1 MFTPLVNNGGD
12 AGFVNGCDLYP
23 RSQIPFSNVT
33 EMIYGWTPDP
43 SQFTVDFW
51 ERDFRGVT
59 AHEAKHVV
67 SLSHHLFDGAPV
79 FEQSWLEEAMA
90 QQSEEIWMRHFNG
103 ATWRSSAN
111 YAATV
116 GCESNA
122 GDSCYS
128 ATNPYFFSDRLFY
141 ELVNY
146 LYDDSSNPSSG
157 GFRPASMATT
167 AARGSSFAGRP
178 MSSEA
183 RSRVTDIKGLID
195 DPQYTGMANVSQHS
209 GLPIANL
216 LVYWSLATAFDS
228 STFADSATFHPTD
241 SLMTVPSFD
250 LRNVFAI
257 AGLNDN
263 WGFPHEWPVIATRV
277 SPTFSVPTA
286 AVNPTAAVYF
296 QLPAGSSASTESL
309 ELLAANGQ
317 PISPTSGLRVGIIRV
332 H

>member
-1 MFTPLVNNGGD
+1 
-12 AGFVNGCDLYP
+12 
-23 RSQIPFSNVT
+23 
-33 EMIYGWTPDP
+33 MIYGWTPDP

-103 ATWRSSAN
+103 ATWRSNAN

-157 GFRPASMATT
+157 GFPASVNGKYGGAWEFIRWATNVF
-167 AARGSSFAGRP
+167 GGP
-178 MSSEA
+178 VEG
-183 RSRVTDIKGLID
+183 DYIKGLID